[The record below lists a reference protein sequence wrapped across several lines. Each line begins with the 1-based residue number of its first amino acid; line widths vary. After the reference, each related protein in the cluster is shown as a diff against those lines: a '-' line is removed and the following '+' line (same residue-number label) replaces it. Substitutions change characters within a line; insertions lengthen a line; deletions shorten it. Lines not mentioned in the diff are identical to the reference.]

1 MSRVIECDDT
11 EFFTR
16 TLDNSRTF
24 VVDFNATWCRPCREM
39 APIFN
44 SLSKQFPYL
53 TFLSV
58 DIDKAQN
65 TATKFGIRS
74 VPTFMF
80 MEGTNVVD
88 QVGGMDQDQLEEKC
102 KKYGTPKKGEPKMID
117 VYCTLEELYTG
128 CEKEIEFTRKRRQM
142 DGELFDQERKI
153 SFAIKAGWKAGTKLT
168 YPGEG
173 DESGMRLASD
183 VIFVIRESSHDH
195 FRREGNDL
203 IYDINLDLPY
213 FLSTNQI
220 KAEVPLIE
228 GGIYSFIKQNPN
240 HLITSE
246 VVLGRGMPIS
256 KQPGTRGDL
265 IIKSNILLPPKPI
278 SNDKIAQI
286 KALLG

>member
-1 MSRVIECDDT
+1 
-11 EFFTR
+11 
-16 TLDNSRTF
+16 
-24 VVDFNATWCRPCREM
+24 
-39 APIFN
+39 
-44 SLSKQFPYL
+44 
-53 TFLSV
+53 
-58 DIDKAQN
+58 
-65 TATKFGIRS
+65 
-74 VPTFMF
+74 
-80 MEGTNVVD
+80 
-88 QVGGMDQDQLEEKC
+88 
-102 KKYGTPKKGEPKMID
+102 
-117 VYCTLEELYTG
+117 
-128 CEKEIEFTRKRRQM
+128 
-142 DGELFDQERKI
+142 
-153 SFAIKAGWKAGTKLT
+153 
-168 YPGEG
+168 
-173 DESGMRLASD
+173 MRLASD